1 MSVNAK
7 KPEKI
12 LQKTQPQQHS
22 QKTQSQQKTNLS
34 QKMLKQKFEIHQ
46 TKNPLI
52 SVVIPTYNSMK
63 YLPKAIESVLT
74 QTYKNFELIVVN
86 DASTDETEKYLST
99 MRHPKLTII
108 HHKTNKKLPTT
119 LNTGFKKAKGEYF
132 TWVSADNL
140 CTKNFLSEMVKQ
152 LKYFKDAKFIYSDY
166 FLINDK
172 GEFMKDYQSGAAVH
186 DGIFDGGGA
195 RYSFRKSI
203 IENGGVAAFLYHKS
217 CLRDIGK
224 YDKDLVGTE
233 DWDYWIRIAQL
244 NPMMPYIPKPLM
256 QYRIHSESMTF
267 KMKNTVAERES
278 KMIQKRLKDHGPIFS
293 LHALFPSLRFTVD
306 KYDSMVL
313 CWMQYAQELVLGRY
327 TKELG
332 LKYQQIAMKM
342 NKNSKYKII
351 GEINLAM
358 MTAINGDLKKAKLMI
373 EEIKKNGNYENWKH
387 KLDFVEFYELIL
399 KSKRKQRIKF
409 IPLDQNEE
417 IFHKDNLLQLSY
429 DTKKNPKHSRRLG
442 LFLPPNLLELWVKRK
457 INIHH
462 MFDTFQ
468 FFDKILILSSDE
480 NQINLKGI
488 VNFDDSY
495 QLMDLIKQENLN
507 FLFFYKGN
515 NTYCENISKNPNYQM
530 ITYVD
535 SNSISGECLKSDF
548 FITSNDGFA
557 SHLVDSKVSKH
568 SIFTLPSPNSFEF
581 GMDEQNQEGEA
592 YSIAFILLPNLGD
605 LVQEFIKVTKEK
617 KMGIVF
623 VKLDQ
628 LFNNEDLLELNKLK
642 EFRESPLLQLS
653 PIDSIIS
660 AFSKIPLI
668 YMNHV
673 SDDSMDFFSQ
683 MMGLKNS
690 ILISLKNAPIIHFV
704 EDEITGILINDAH
717 QLSDGIQRAESS
729 LHRIIN
735 NLKTHTNVF
744 NDPKLNIHHIY
755 RMIETKSRN

>member
-1 MSVNAK
+1 M
-7 KPEKI
+7 
-12 LQKTQPQQHS
+12 
-22 QKTQSQQKTNLS
+22 
-34 QKMLKQKFEIHQ
+34 HQ

-52 SVVIPTYNSMK
+52 SVVIPTYNSMN

-86 DASTDETEKYLST
+86 DASTDNTAQYLST
-99 MRHPKLTII
+99 LKHPKLMII
-108 HHKTNKKLPTT
+108 HHKKNKKLPTT

-217 CLRDIGK
+217 CLSNIGE

-278 KMIQKRLKDHGPIFS
+278 KMIQKRLKEHGPIFS
-293 LHALFPSLRFTVD
+293 LNALFPSLRFTVD

-313 CWMQYAQELVLGRY
+313 CFMQFAQELVLGRY
-327 TKELG
+327 TMELG
-332 LKYQQIAMKM
+332 LKYQQIAMKL
-342 NKNSKYKII
+342 NKNVNYKII

-399 KSKRKQRIKF
+399 KSKRKQKIKF

-417 IFHKDNLLQLSY
+417 IFLKENLLQLSY
-429 DTKKNPKHSRRLG
+429 DTKKNPKHPRRLG
-442 LFLPPNLLELWVKRK
+442 VFLPPNLLELWIKSK
-457 INIHH
+457 INIHQ

-468 FFDKILILSSDE
+468 FFDKIIVLSSQDFK
-480 NQINLKGI
+480 IKSKGI
-488 VNFDDSY
+488 TNFDDSY

-507 FLFFYKGN
+507 HLFFYKGN
-515 NTYCENISKNPNYQM
+515 NTYCDYISKNPKYQM
-530 ITYVD
+530 ITYLD
-535 SNSISGECLKSDF
+535 SNSISNECLKSNF
-548 FITSNDGFA
+548 FIASNHEVA
-557 SHLVDSKVSKH
+557 NHLVDLRVSKH

-581 GMDEQNQEGEA
+581 EMDEQSQEGEP
-592 YSIAFILLPNLGD
+592 YSIAFILLPNLGE
-605 LVQEFIKVTKEK
+605 LIQEFIKVVKEK
-617 KMGIVF
+617 NMSPVF
-623 VKLDQ
+623 VKMNQ
-628 LFNNEDLLELNKLK
+628 LFNDEDLLELNKLK
-642 EFRESPLLQLS
+642 EFREYPLIQLS
-653 PIDSIIS
+653 YSDSIKS
-660 AFSKIPLI
+660 AFSKIPFI
-668 YMNHV
+668 YIHQVNDV
-673 SDDSMDFFSQ
+673 SMDFLSQ
-683 MMGLKNS
+683 IMGLKNS
-690 ILISLKNAPIIHFV
+690 IVISLELTPTMHYI
-704 EDEITGILINDAH
+704 EDGITGILIKDLN
-717 QLSDGIQRAESS
+717 QLSNGIQRAESS
-729 LHRIIN
+729 INQIKN
-735 NLKTHTNVF
+735 NLKTHANVF
-744 NDPKLNIHHIY
+744 IEPKLNIHHIY